1 MNITQ
6 NLHLIRDKVSKVEH
20 SNKHYNMGV
29 LPDKIR
35 KPSILN
41 ISGLLRKHLISPV
54 CFHLSKATSTNV
66 TYQAGIS
73 PNFYWLLVNKRKFA
87 ILSMPNPSNGRAF
100 VQFINKEGHICSTMQ
115 EIRDS
120 LQPICE
126 HITMFNDNNL

>member
-6 NLHLIRDKVSKVEH
+6 NLRFIRNKVSKAEQSKMH
-20 SNKHYNMGV
+20 HNMGV
-29 LPDKIR
+29 LPVNSR
-35 KPSILN
+35 QPGNLN
-41 ISGLLRKHLISPV
+41 ISGLLRKHLVSPV
-54 CFHLSKATSTNV
+54 CSHLSQATSTDV

-73 PNFYWLLVNKRKFA
+73 PCFYWLLADKRKMA

-100 VQFINKEGHICSTMQ
+100 VQFINRKGQICSAML

-126 HITMFNDNNL
+126 HITKFNDNNL